1 MYGVLVAITAVWGVQ
16 FVLGKLMVA
25 SVPPFTVAF
34 ARSFIATVL
43 YVALA
48 LTRPDGLRVRRAD
61 LGPFFLLGFVGNPVY
76 HGSFFLGLHFAPAS
90 DGVLLLPTM
99 NPVFTVLVAW
109 LLGRETPT
117 RQQLAGMAISALG
130 VTLVFQ
136 AVAGADPVAG
146 EPARLLG
153 DCLFLV
159 GSLSWGIYSAVGRH
173 LFSSYGA
180 ARATTVSALVG
191 LGPMAVLSWLAGDSS
206 SILRLSAG
214 DVAILLYMSVFAAF
228 LGFMLF
234 NRAVASIGAGPA
246 SRFTNLVP
254 VWGLVVAALVLG
266 ERPSILELAGGMLI
280 VVGVWVSTAQR
291 FGWPFQRRAA
301 QEKAPSGGPVET

>member
-1 MYGVLVAITAVWGVQ
+1 MYGVLVAITAIWGVQ
-16 FVLGKLMVA
+16 FALGKLMVA

-34 ARSFIATVL
+34 ARSLIATVL
-43 YVALA
+43 YTALA
-48 LTRPDGLRVRRAD
+48 LSRPGGLRVRRAD
-61 LGPFFLLGFVGNPVY
+61 LGPFLLLGLVGNPVY
-76 HGSFFLGLHFAPAS
+76 HGSFFLGLRFAPAS

-109 LLGRETPT
+109 LLGRESPT
-117 RQQLAGMAISALG
+117 RQQLAGMGISALG
-130 VTLVFQ
+130 VALVFQ
-136 AVAGADPVAG
+136 AVAGSDPVTEG
-146 EPARLLG
+146 QMRLLG

-159 GSLSWGIYSAVGRH
+159 GSLSWGVYSAVGRH
-173 LFSSYGA
+173 LFSTYGA

-191 LGPMAVLSWLAGDSS
+191 LGPMAILSWLAGDPSS
-206 SILRLSAG
+206 VFRLG
-214 DVAILLYMSVFAAF
+214 GRDMAILVYMSVFAAF

-266 ERPSILELAGGMLI
+266 ERPTILELAGGLLI
-280 VVGVWVSTAQR
+280 VVGVWVSTAAKL
-291 FGWPFQRRAA
+291 GWPFQRRAA
-301 QEKAPSGGPVET
+301 YPTPAHPGQLDS